1 MQHNGCRPL
10 AYRVI
15 PGEFIYVFFGVHPFG
30 ALQNKVYDA
39 KDVTEI
45 KVAKNIIEMEGERLD
60 IVSDKPVSI
69 SKPTTQAP

>member
-1 MQHNGCRPL
+1 M
-10 AYRVI
+10 RVSTPI
-15 PGEFIYVFFGVHPFG
+15 ETSSSPWVDYVFFGVHPFG

-69 SKPTTQAP
+69 SKPTTRAP

>member
-1 MQHNGCRPL
+1 M
-10 AYRVI
+10 I

-45 KVAKNIIEMEGERLD
+45 KVAKNIIEMEGG
-60 IVSDKPVSI
+60 
-69 SKPTTQAP
+69 A